1 MCYFSLRKAATGL
14 KILWDGSFIKD
25 PSDSRVQEMQ
35 LLNPSGDFLY
45 DALAQQNLLDI
56 SRLSN
61 STFAT
66 DGNRSPRLSKGTEIG
81 IAVGSV
87 LALICLAFCA
97 IYSIT

>member
-1 MCYFSLRKAATGL
+1 
-14 KILWDGSFIKD
+14 
-25 PSDSRVQEMQ
+25 MQ

-45 DALAQQNLLDI
+45 DALEQQNLV

-66 DGNRSPRLSKGTEIG
+66 DGNRSPRLSKGTQIG